1 MSIPH
6 FTGNV
11 DALVGDIAS
20 LAKDASDIR
29 ATGTDTHAS
38 FQGLSAHY
46 EAPEAGQLLHST
58 LPVRERAAHFADE
71 LNKVKAALSEYAAEV
86 RPIVKELDRLREQAV
101 AFRASI
107 GNDDKWLKNKSKT
120 DENAHLIQA
129 VTAAQERFH
138 AAERN
143 AFNKITGLFDKSL
156 RLVED
161 DGTHKK
167 GMYGYDPKAAAKAEK
182 TPWGNVEKREYEG
195 AEWLWH
201 QAVDGP
207 TDFVKGFFIDGTWA
221 QIRGLGTLVGV
232 DGMEKSKEALKNM
245 ALLAFVSNY
254 VPVAEVA
261 RYLPGSWLPKVGR
274 EYKTAVNNGS
284 KGLVAWDEWGKNP
297 SRASGTLAFN
307 VLTILTPVGEATAAT
322 KAGVTAKAVTTA
334 AKVVEVIDPATY
346 AVKGARL
353 GLKAA
358 KPAILKVGDLA
369 AELKQSLGKL
379 PDHTPTPAGESL
391 KYAAADGKALLLDSK
406 GNLHAPESAEHHPL
420 AKPRKDPHKHDL
432 TGNHELAQVN
442 QRVLAHVGADGT
454 GHGLPMHNSGGH
466 GSSGSAGH
474 TTSSSGTSGHVPSQ
488 TGHSSGENTTDPTH
502 GSHSNGHGHPSTTV
516 APHASSHETSG
527 HHATDDS
534 GSSEPEKTD
543 ATQPYDTPIDPE
555 VVEERIRQLDDQ
567 QGGEGHAPGRHLRP
581 NADILT
587 KRLGEPVY
595 DANGKPKV
603 YGPNAESP
611 GLLKSQNNID
621 PLTGTTVDGVT
632 GGAHR
637 VGAFATRF
645 DRAEDMVRADA
656 HFREWMRENG
666 GEPPKNSLPI
676 SDILGPEGHARFTG
690 FYRNPANLDEF
701 LPVDFQG
708 GTIKAIYDFV
718 DGEYH
723 LKTMYPNPAPGRH
736 P

>member
-1 MSIPH
+1 MNSSPIDPISIPH

-11 DALVGDIAS
+11 DALVGDIAA

-71 LNKVKAALSEYAAEV
+71 LNKVKSALSEYAAEV
-86 RPIVKELDRLREQAV
+86 RPIVQELDRLREQAV

-107 GNDDKWLKNKSKT
+107 GNDDKWLKNQSKT
-120 DENAHLIQA
+120 DENRRLIQA

-182 TPWGNVEKREYEG
+182 TPWGNVEKRKYEG
-195 AEWLWH
+195 VEWFWH
-201 QAVDGP
+201 EAVDG
-207 TDFVKGFFIDGTWA
+207 TTAFAKGFLIDGTWA

-245 ALLAFVSNY
+245 ALLAFASNY
-254 VPVAEVA
+254 VPGAEVA
-261 RYLPGSWLPKVGR
+261 RYLPDSWLPKVGR
-274 EYKTAVNNGS
+274 DYKKAANGTS

-297 SRASGTLAFN
+297 YRAFGTLTFN
-307 VLTILTPVGEATAAT
+307 GLTLLTPVGEATAAT

-334 AKVVEVIDPATY
+334 AKVVEAIDPATY

-369 AELKQSLGKL
+369 TELKQSLGKL

-406 GNLHAPESAEHHPL
+406 GNLH
-420 AKPRKDPHKHDL
+420 DL
-432 TGNHELAQVN
+432 TSPHEPAPTDP
-442 QRVLAHVGADGT
+442 RVLAHSGAGNPA
-454 GHGLPMHNSGGH
+454 GHGLPAYGSHTEAASQGGRAAHESTSNGDGTQGGHSEVTGSPGSEHTSPGHASGTDGAHGGH
-466 GSSGSAGH
+466 GPGHHDLDAHGDGGPTDPPAKPANGPDHEATGTGSAQRKGVWPARDDIPGPAAGEELKRPNPRHTPNGAAGREIKTKNSVILRGYLDEVDRDIEGIANGH
-474 TTSSSGTSGHVPSQ
+474 AKL
-488 TGHSSGENTTDPTH
+488 TTD
-502 GSHSNGHGHPSTTV
+502 GNRYEINGRTYGVEDGGRVYPVSGPGIV
-516 APHASSHETSG
+516 NLDRNEYAALQQIAKAKGDINSAP
-527 HHATDDS
+527 
-534 GSSEPEKTD
+534 
-543 ATQPYDTPIDPE
+543 
-555 VVEERIRQLDDQ
+555 QL
-567 QGGEGHAPGRHLRP
+567 
-581 NADILT
+581 T
-587 KRLGEPVY
+587 
-595 DANGKPKV
+595 
-603 YGPNAESP
+603 
-611 GLLKSQNNID
+611 
-621 PLTGTTVDGVT
+621 
-632 GGAHR
+632 
-637 VGAFATRF
+637 
-645 DRAEDMVRADA
+645 
-656 HFREWMRENG
+656 
-666 GEPPKNSLPI
+666 
-676 SDILGPEGHARFTG
+676 
-690 FYRNPANLDEF
+690 RNPRFVNNPEAVQKALDIYN
-701 LPVDFQG
+701 
-708 GTIKAIYDFV
+708 GTY
-718 DGEYH
+718 
-723 LKTMYPNPAPGRH
+723 R
-736 P
+736 